1 MIKEI
6 QLTSH
11 SIFPKQ
17 SRVFMLCILFY
28 FFTYFCCCVWACCRD
43 YWLYGT
49 LL

>member
-28 FFTYFCCCVWACCRD
+28 FLPIFAVVFGLVVGIID
-43 YWLYGT
+43 YMVHY
-49 LL
+49 